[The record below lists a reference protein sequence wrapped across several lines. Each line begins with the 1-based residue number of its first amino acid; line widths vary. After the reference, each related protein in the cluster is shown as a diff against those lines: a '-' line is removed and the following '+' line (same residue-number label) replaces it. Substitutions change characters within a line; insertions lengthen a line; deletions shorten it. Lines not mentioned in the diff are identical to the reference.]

1 MAMKSYKARGIVLNT
16 VKYGDSSLVA
26 HLLTDRFGR
35 QSYMIQGVRSS
46 RGHGSKMALFQPMF
60 ALEFEGLESS
70 KMEMHRMREIRNG
83 ILLSSIPYD
92 VRKSTIALFMAEVL
106 YRLVG
111 ESEPNAELFDFV
123 WGSVGALDTLERGT
137 ANFHLWFLANISSY
151 LGFSPGNAY
160 RPGDLFDLGEG
171 LFTSG
176 PSVSGRAMSP
186 ECAELLA
193 ELLRCDVGALGELGL
208 NRRRRVE
215 MLNSLVEYYM
225 VHLDSI
231 RRVQSIKIL
240 QEVF

>member
-60 ALEFEGLESS
+60 ALEFEGLESP

-83 ILLSSIPYD
+83 ILLSSIPC
-92 VRKSTIALFMAEVL
+92 
-106 YRLVG
+106 
-111 ESEPNAELFDFV
+111 
-123 WGSVGALDTLERGT
+123 SVGALDTLERGT

-215 MLNSLVEYYM
+215 MLNSLVEYYT

>member
-60 ALEFEGLESS
+60 ALEFEGLESP

-106 YRLVG
+106 YRLVR
-111 ESEPNAELFDFV
+111 ESEPNAALFDFA
-123 WGSVGALDTLERGT
+123 WNSTAALDALDRGV
-137 ANFHLWFLANISSY
+137 ANFHLWFLSQLSCL
-151 LGFSPGNAY
+151 LGFRPGNEY
-160 RPGDLFDLGEG
+160 RPGAWFDIREG
-171 LFTSG
+171 LFAATR
-176 PSVSGRAMSP
+176 PAHPAVMTQ
-186 ECAELLA
+186 ECAELFSRLLA
-193 ELLRCDVGALGELGL
+193 CDVRHLGDIPLGRAQRTEFLNALLSYLG
-208 NRRRRVE
+208 
-215 MLNSLVEYYM
+215 Y
-225 VHLDSI
+225 HLDAVSA
-231 RRVQSIKIL
+231 VQSVHIL
-240 QEVF
+240 REVF